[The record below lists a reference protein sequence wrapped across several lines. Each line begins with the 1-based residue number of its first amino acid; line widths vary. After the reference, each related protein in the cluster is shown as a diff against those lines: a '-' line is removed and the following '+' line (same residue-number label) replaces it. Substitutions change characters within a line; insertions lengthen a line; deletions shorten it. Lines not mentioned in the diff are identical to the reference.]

1 MSPHIALC
9 LPTTLDEHPLC
20 SLLQGRLQLGQG
32 SLQIRPAVRGNKS
45 SEWLAVLNVKLFC
58 HQILE
63 TLATFD

>member
-1 MSPHIALC
+1 M
-9 LPTTLDEHPLC
+9 
-20 SLLQGRLQLGQG
+20 QLGQG